1 MELNSR
7 RPRGQYADGRRTFI
21 LRNSAFLLR
30 NSALIRS
37 RIRFCVL
44 LRSFCAFCGT
54 SNLCEMY
61 TLLLGDYREL
71 HRLSTEY
78 ARLWGK
84 FLRITTSFAAGLNP
98 LDLHALSTPPAFTL
112 S

>member
-44 LRSFCAFCGT
+44 MRSFCAFCGT

-71 HRLSTEY
+71 HRLS
-78 ARLWGK
+78 GK
-84 FLRITTSFAAGLNP
+84 FLRITSSFAAGLTP